1 MGHDRH
7 LDEPQGKRGR
17 RRHPCPVVA
26 ASPNGSQPQM
36 KPEDKTQMRAR
47 VRNRVIQ
54 AFAVVVVALLASSTA
69 FACTTF
75 KGYLEATGNGTG
87 NTAQRVAG
95 TGSGMN
101 WCVVKTP
108 TVKVAAGAGAG
119 SLTLA
124 TGPSNTIAASSGGDG
139 CATSTQLGPS
149 GRLVQYSTAVTDG
162 AGYMPQGG
170 GSGAVHNCHG
180 TDGTVLETNGTV
192 DSNGVWKSGT
202 TGTNT
207 INFTA
212 VPGPQSVCIYGTGKL
227 GSADAIAI
235 NFDAV

>member
-1 MGHDRH
+1 
-7 LDEPQGKRGR
+7 
-17 RRHPCPVVA
+17 
-26 ASPNGSQPQM
+26 
-36 KPEDKTQMRAR
+36 MRAGSR
-47 VRNRVIQ
+47 RKV
-54 AFAVVVVALLASSTA
+54 AGGFAVLGAALLASSTA
-69 FACTTF
+69 YACTVF
-75 KGYLEATGNGTG
+75 KGKVDATGNGTG
-87 NTAQRVAG
+87 NAAQRVAG

-108 TVKVAAGAGAG
+108 TVKVASSA

-124 TGPSNTIAASSGGDG
+124 TGASNTVAASSGGDG
-139 CATSTQLGPS
+139 CATSTKLRAS
-149 GRLVQYSTAVTDG
+149 SRTVQFSTAVTDG

-180 TDGTVLETNGTV
+180 TTGRVLETNGTV

-207 INFTA
+207 IAFTSVA
-212 VPGPQSVCIYGTGKL
+212 GSQSVCIYGTGIV